1 MCDKLHKS
9 SEIFYRNFID
19 AQSNVF
25 FHKIVR
31 RRRHVL
37 VARHNN
43 NNNNNDDDVE
53 DVDGDGEISIY
64 LRQELKIVIH

>member
-31 RRRHVL
+31 RCRHVL

-43 NNNNNDDDVE
+43 NNDDDLE